1 VKATFIEIDR
11 AVPPGY
17 WYAGLAGQRLW
28 AAEGRECLVAD
39 CWQVLPGQ
47 GIADHPNN
55 VILAEHAWQVREG
68 EVALVLLEIEPVGR
82 KRDLGSSADSFNSN
96 GKPSCANS
104 PAFYHVKT

>member
-1 VKATFIEIDR
+1 MRATQIEID
-11 AVPPGY
+11 AACPPAY
-17 WYAGLAGQRLW
+17 WYHHLAGRRLW
-28 AAEGRECLVAD
+28 CTPGRETLTGD
-39 CWQVLPGQ
+39 CWKVVPGQ
-47 GIADHPNN
+47 GIADSGTG
-55 VILAEHAWQVREG
+55 VIWAEHAWQVREG